1 MNPSALIFLFTVTVL
16 SICNAAYGQQDR
28 KDEIYEPEPYDV
40 RIKKSYINGVY
51 IPKDLNDAIREL
63 DAKMSPE
70 AVKAFQKYSESEA
83 ERKAF
88 FSFGRWMMV
97 NWGLEE
103 GSRLS
108 HYFKTQKLGFVEDM
122 VRVLMVSYH
131 RHLNDKPVEA
141 EALMNKYIE
150 IRQEEQRQ
158 KEKEREA
165 LIKSLQKN
173 GN

>member
-1 MNPSALIFLFTVTVL
+1 MRIYL
-16 SICNAAYGQQDR
+16 SLCMLMIVPTLSYGQ
-28 KDEIYEPEPYDV
+28 KGGEVYETEPYEV
-40 RIKKSYINGVY
+40 RIKKVYINGVY
-51 IPKDLNDAIREL
+51 IPENLDDAIREL
-63 DAKMSPE
+63 DSKMSQE
-70 AVKAFQKYSESEA
+70 ALAAFRKYSEEEA

-108 HYFKTQKLGFVEDM
+108 HYFRQEGVGVVEDM

-131 RHLNDKPVEA
+131 RHLNDKPLDSET
-141 EALMNKYIE
+141 LMNIYKKK
-150 IRQEEQRQ
+150 RQDEQKQ

-165 LIKSLQKN
+165 LIESLRKGGGQ
-173 GN
+173 